1 MEFTNRI
8 SILSKKMR
16 VQLAGG
22 RTESTVYR
30 TTPLPPVPPDENN
43 SGEAI
48 RMSIIVGPPH
58 IGLPS
63 RMSAIDSPQAEQQ
76 PPATAGGASAQW
88 SQHSTTAYTSESEE
102 EHAQEATRLARLK
115 RSIRK
120 SAKKYILY
128 IIPLFVLSIAS
139 IVMIAYLVWGN
150 TQACGAHCNEIGV
163 GGLYLTAFGYCSLLN
178 STVED
183 GVCAMNATTDY
194 FAALSGLQFGP
205 YVEMAA
211 SPVCGKC
218 MLVHG
223 PRGKV
228 QAKITDVCMECGN
241 GDIQLSQTALLKI
254 ADANMTW
261 IPVSWEPC

>member
-1 MEFTNRI
+1 MEIANRI
-8 SILSKKMR
+8 SVLSR
-16 VQLAGG
+16 RIRAQLASG

-30 TTPLPPVPPDENN
+30 TTPLPPVPPIENN

-48 RMSIIVGPPH
+48 GMLVIVGPPH
-58 IGLPS
+58 MGLPS
-63 RMSAIDSPQAEQQ
+63 RMSAIDSPQTEQH
-76 PPATAGGASAQW
+76 PPVANGASTPW

-102 EHAQEATRLARLK
+102 EHAQEATRVARLK

-120 SAKKYILY
+120 LAKKYVLY

-150 TQACGAHCNEIGV
+150 TQPCGAHCNEIGV

-178 STVED
+178 STVGD
-183 GVCAMNATTDY
+183 GVCAMNGTTDY
-194 FAALSGLQFGP
+194 FAALNRHQFGR

-228 QAKITDVCMECGN
+228 QAKITDVCMGCAN
-241 GDIQLSQTALLKI
+241 GDIQLSQTALLEI